1 MPKIVSGNGK
11 WKMVN
16 IPGECIVDENFTFLS
31 SFEEYIPMPIGEHND
46 GKNTMVYFFFFS
58 VAFGLYNIYYKKK
71 KNAKKR
77 KVTDALDK
85 SETND
90 DYTLKTMNNKKGK
103 ELEKFN
109 ETVVT
114 KQVNPLNEKSFH
126 VNSDGIAILK
136 VSVAKREG
144 INGSIGF
151 NNEEIETFEQ
161 YTALSCCY
169 FKNMIADE
177 LHGKKGE
184 IADMSGWINLY
195 ISNAVLKAIADMGF
209 TEPTEIQKLVI
220 PSAVRDRFDIIGAAE
235 TGSGKT
241 LAFGVPVVEHLL
253 ANQSFL
259 ESSEQKKGIRAL
271 ILAPTRELVMQ
282 IRNHIDALLKYTPFK
297 VASIVGGLSLQKQER
312 ILKYVPEIV
321 IATPGRLLALMTS
334 AEADSCLSDWSHLQC
349 LVVDET
355 DRMIE
360 KGHFEDLQH
369 ILDTLRKNA
378 SKKLQT
384 FVFSAT
390 LTYTHPASKKHGDVN
405 ADKID
410 TDGKISKSVISYLS
424 SLGRL
429 IEITGIRKEKHR
441 IIDITGERG
450 TAKTVVEARI
460 NCNNLLEKDTNL
472 IYLLSR
478 YGGRTLVFTN
488 SVDASRRL
496 HGILKKLEHKPVP
509 LMLHAKMMQKKR
521 LKNLEKFAMEEDSVL
536 LATDVAARGLDIR
549 DVQHVIHY
557 QIPKTAEVNFQV
569 KRMIDLDFELYI
581 HRCGRTARATKEGL
595 AILLIDSQD
604 VFYYQ
609 RICRNLNRE
618 KEFPIFPLD
627 SPELYAVLKKR
638 VEVATAV
645 EALDHRLKK
654 MHSKQ
659 TWFEKAAASA
669 DLDLDGSGYKKNA
682 TAEMIEDLRKEK
694 KALLT
699 QLYRLLSQSLPA
711 HYVHVKKTR
720 YVTAEIASNYGK
732 SSTQSAIASL
742 TENVAHEELLK
753 KKCRSVFVRHLNTSR
768 KKRKEIKR

>member
-1 MPKIVSGNGK
+1 MPKIISGNGK

-16 IPGECIVDENFTFLS
+16 IPGECITDDNFTFLS
-31 SFEEYIPMPIGEHND
+31 SFEEYIPMSIEEHND
-46 GKNTMVYFFFFS
+46 GKNTM
-58 VAFGLYNIYYKKK
+58 KK

-77 KVTDALDK
+77 KVTDALVE
-85 SETND
+85 SETNND
-90 DYTLKTMNNKKGK
+90 HTLKKMKKNKKGK
-103 ELEKFN
+103 KLEKFN
-109 ETVVT
+109 ETVVA
-114 KQVNPLNEKSFH
+114 KQVS
-126 VNSDGIAILK
+126 I
-136 VSVAKREG
+136 AKREG
-144 INGSIGF
+144 INGGIGF
-151 NNEEIETFEQ
+151 NNEEI
-161 YTALSCCY
+161 
-169 FKNMIADE
+169 DE
-177 LHGKKGE
+177 LHGKKDE

-195 ISNAVLKAIADMGF
+195 ISDAVLKAVADMGF

-259 ESSEQKKGIRAL
+259 ESSGQKKGIRAL

-282 IRNHIDALLKYTPFK
+282 IKNHIDALLKYTPFK
-297 VASIVGGLSLQKQER
+297 VASVVGGLSLQKQER

-321 IATPGRLLALMTS
+321 IATPGRLLALMRS

-369 ILDTLRKNA
+369 ILDTLRKNT

-390 LTYTHPASKKHGDVN
+390 LTYTHPVPKKRGGVN
-405 ADKID
+405 ADKMD
-410 TDGKISKSVISYLS
+410 TDEKIS
-424 SLGRL
+424 RL

-441 IIDITGERG
+441 IIDITGEKG
-450 TAKTVVEARI
+450 TARTVVEARI

-496 HGILKKLEHKPVP
+496 HGILEKLEHKPVP

-557 QIPKTAEVNFQV
+557 QIPKTAE
-569 KRMIDLDFELYI
+569 LYI

-627 SPELYAVLKKR
+627 SPELYAILKKR

-645 EALDHRLKK
+645 EALDHRLKKVK

-699 QLYRLLSQSLPA
+699 QLNRLLSQSLPA
-711 HYVHVKKTR
+711 NCVHVKKTR
-720 YVTAEIASNYGK
+720 YVTAEIASNYGR
-732 SSTQSAIASL
+732 SPTQSAIASL
-742 TENVAHEELLK
+742 TENMAHEELLK
-753 KKCRSVFVRHLNTSR
+753 KKCRSVFVHHLNTSR
-768 KKRKEIKR
+768 KKRKQIKR

>member
-46 GKNTMVYFFFFS
+46 GKNTM
-58 VAFGLYNIYYKKK
+58 KK

-151 NNEEIETFEQ
+151 NNEEI
-161 YTALSCCY
+161 
-169 FKNMIADE
+169 DE

-410 TDGKISKSVISYLS
+410 TDGKIS
-424 SLGRL
+424 RL

-557 QIPKTAEVNFQV
+557 QIPKTA
-569 KRMIDLDFELYI
+569 ELYI

>member
-16 IPGECIVDENFTFLS
+16 IPGECIIDENFTFLS

-46 GKNTMVYFFFFS
+46 GKNAM
-58 VAFGLYNIYYKKK
+58 KK

-90 DYTLKTMNNKKGK
+90 DHTLKTMNNKKGK

-114 KQVNPLNEKSFH
+114 KQVSIAKS
-126 VNSDGIAILK
+126 
-136 VSVAKREG
+136 EG

-151 NNEEIETFEQ
+151 NNEEI
-161 YTALSCCY
+161 
-169 FKNMIADE
+169 DE

-369 ILDTLRKNA
+369 ILDTLRKNT

-410 TDGKISKSVISYLS
+410 TDGKIS
-424 SLGRL
+424 RL

-472 IYLLSR
+472 IYLLNR

-496 HGILKKLEHKPVP
+496 HGILKKHKPVP

-521 LKNLEKFAMEEDSVL
+521 LKNLEKFAKDSVL

-557 QIPKTAEVNFQV
+557 QIPKTA
-569 KRMIDLDFELYI
+569 ELYI

-699 QLYRLLSQSLPA
+699 QLNRLLSQSLPA

-742 TENVAHEELLK
+742 TENMAHEELLK

>member
-46 GKNTMVYFFFFS
+46 GKNTM
-58 VAFGLYNIYYKKK
+58 KK

-114 KQVNPLNEKSFH
+114 KQV
-126 VNSDGIAILK
+126 
-136 VSVAKREG
+136 SVAKREG

-151 NNEEIETFEQ
+151 NNEEI
-161 YTALSCCY
+161 
-169 FKNMIADE
+169 DE

-410 TDGKISKSVISYLS
+410 TDGKIS
-424 SLGRL
+424 RL

-557 QIPKTAEVNFQV
+557 QIPKTA
-569 KRMIDLDFELYI
+569 ELYI

>member
-1 MPKIVSGNGK
+1 
-11 WKMVN
+11 
-16 IPGECIVDENFTFLS
+16 
-31 SFEEYIPMPIGEHND
+31 
-46 GKNTMVYFFFFS
+46 
-58 VAFGLYNIYYKKK
+58 
-71 KNAKKR
+71 
-77 KVTDALDK
+77 
-85 SETND
+85 
-90 DYTLKTMNNKKGK
+90 
-103 ELEKFN
+103 
-109 ETVVT
+109 
-114 KQVNPLNEKSFH
+114 
-126 VNSDGIAILK
+126 
-136 VSVAKREG
+136 
-144 INGSIGF
+144 
-151 NNEEIETFEQ
+151 
-161 YTALSCCY
+161 
-169 FKNMIADE
+169 
-177 LHGKKGE
+177 
-184 IADMSGWINLY
+184 MSGWINLY
-195 ISNAVLKAIADMGF
+195 ISDAVLKAVADMGF

-259 ESSEQKKGIRAL
+259 ESSGQKKGIRAL

-282 IRNHIDALLKYTPFK
+282 IKNHIDALLKYTPFK
-297 VASIVGGLSLQKQER
+297 VASVVGGLSLQKQER

-321 IATPGRLLALMTS
+321 IATPGRLLALMRS

-369 ILDTLRKNA
+369 ILDTLRKNT

-390 LTYTHPASKKHGDVN
+390 LTYTHPVPKKRGGVN
-405 ADKID
+405 ADKMD
-410 TDGKISKSVISYLS
+410 TDEKIS
-424 SLGRL
+424 RL

-441 IIDITGERG
+441 IIDITGEKG
-450 TAKTVVEARI
+450 TARTVVEARI

-496 HGILKKLEHKPVP
+496 HGILEKLEHKPVP

-557 QIPKTAEVNFQV
+557 QIPKTAE
-569 KRMIDLDFELYI
+569 LYI

-609 RICRNLNRE
+609 RICRNLNRDVPIPKTLLGYESVLTKKRLNLE

-627 SPELYAVLKKR
+627 SPELYAILKKR

-669 DLDLDGSGYKKNA
+669 DLDLDG
-682 TAEMIEDLRKEK
+682 
-694 KALLT
+694 
-699 QLYRLLSQSLPA
+699 
-711 HYVHVKKTR
+711 
-720 YVTAEIASNYGK
+720 
-732 SSTQSAIASL
+732 
-742 TENVAHEELLK
+742 
-753 KKCRSVFVRHLNTSR
+753 
-768 KKRKEIKR
+768 

>member
-1 MPKIVSGNGK
+1 MPKIISGNGK

-16 IPGECIVDENFTFLS
+16 IPGECITDDNFTFLS
-31 SFEEYIPMPIGEHND
+31 SFEEYIPMSIEEHND
-46 GKNTMVYFFFFS
+46 GKNTM
-58 VAFGLYNIYYKKK
+58 KK

-77 KVTDALDK
+77 KVTDALVE
-85 SETND
+85 SETNND
-90 DYTLKTMNNKKGK
+90 HTLKKMKKNKKGK
-103 ELEKFN
+103 KLEKFN
-109 ETVVT
+109 ETVVA
-114 KQVNPLNEKSFH
+114 KQVS
-126 VNSDGIAILK
+126 I
-136 VSVAKREG
+136 AKREG
-144 INGSIGF
+144 INGGIGF
-151 NNEEIETFEQ
+151 NNEEI
-161 YTALSCCY
+161 
-169 FKNMIADE
+169 DE
-177 LHGKKGE
+177 LHGKKDE

-195 ISNAVLKAIADMGF
+195 ISDAVLKAVADMGF

-259 ESSEQKKGIRAL
+259 ESSGQKKGIRAL

-282 IRNHIDALLKYTPFK
+282 IKNHIDALLKYTPFK
-297 VASIVGGLSLQKQER
+297 VASVVGGLSLQKQER

-321 IATPGRLLALMTS
+321 IATPGRLLALMRS

-369 ILDTLRKNA
+369 ILDTLRKNT

-390 LTYTHPASKKHGDVN
+390 LTYTHPVPKKRGGVN
-405 ADKID
+405 ADKMD
-410 TDGKISKSVISYLS
+410 TDEKIS
-424 SLGRL
+424 RL

-441 IIDITGERG
+441 IIDITGEKG
-450 TAKTVVEARI
+450 TARTVVEARI

-496 HGILKKLEHKPVP
+496 HGILEKLEHKPVP

-557 QIPKTAEVNFQV
+557 QIPKTAE
-569 KRMIDLDFELYI
+569 LYI

-627 SPELYAVLKKR
+627 SPELYAILKKR

-699 QLYRLLSQSLPA
+699 QLNRLLSQSLPA
-711 HYVHVKKTR
+711 NCVHVKKTR
-720 YVTAEIASNYGK
+720 YVTAEIASNYGR
-732 SSTQSAIASL
+732 SPTQSAIASL
-742 TENVAHEELLK
+742 TENMAHEELLK
-753 KKCRSVFVRHLNTSR
+753 KKCRSVFVHHLNTSR
-768 KKRKEIKR
+768 KKRKQIKR

>member
-1 MPKIVSGNGK
+1 MPKIVTGNGK
-11 WKMVN
+11 WKTVDVS
-16 IPGECIVDENFTFLS
+16 GECIFDDNFAFLS
-31 SFEEYIPMPIGEHND
+31 SFEEYIPIEEHKDVN
-46 GKNTMVYFFFFS
+46 KIM
-58 VAFGLYNIYYKKK
+58 

-77 KVTDALDK
+77 KINDALDK

-90 DYTLKTMNNKKGK
+90 DHTKERAEKKK
-103 ELEKFN
+103 KKRKKLEESEK
-109 ETVVT
+109 TVVT
-114 KQVNPLNEKSFH
+114 KQVSVTKSEETNGDTEKTMS
-126 VNSDGIAILK
+126 
-136 VSVAKREG
+136 VS
-144 INGSIGF
+144 
-151 NNEEIETFEQ
+151 NEEIE
-161 YTALSCCY
+161 Y
-169 FKNMIADE
+169 DE
-177 LHGKKGE
+177 VDGREDG
-184 IADMSGWINLY
+184 IPDMSGWINLY
-195 ISNAVLKAIADMGF
+195 ISNTVLKAIADMGF
-209 TEPTEIQKLVI
+209 TEPMEIQRLVI
-220 PSAVRDRFDIIGAAE
+220 PSAIRDRFDIIGAAE

-241 LAFGVPVVEHLL
+241 LAFGVPVVERLL
-253 ANQSFL
+253 ANQSFA
-259 ESSEQKKGIRAL
+259 ESSEQKKSIRAL

-282 IRNHIDALLKYTPFK
+282 IRNHIHALLKYTSFK

-334 AEADSCLSDWSHLQC
+334 AEADSCLSDWSNLQC

-369 ILDTLRKNA
+369 ILDIIRKNT

-390 LTYTHPASKKHGDVN
+390 LTYTHPVLNKRSDVSATKMS
-405 ADKID
+405 ADE
-410 TDGKISKSVISYLS
+410 KIS
-424 SLGRL
+424 RL
-429 IEITGIRKEKHR
+429 IEITGIRKEKHK

-450 TAKTVVEARI
+450 TAKAVVEARI
-460 NCNNLLEKDTNL
+460 NCNNLLEKDTSL
-472 IYLLSR
+472 IYLLNR
-478 YGGRTLVFTN
+478 YAGRTLVFTN

-496 HGILKKLEHKPVP
+496 HGILKQLEHKPVP

-521 LKNLEKFAMEEDSVL
+521 LKNLEKFAIEENSVL

-557 QIPKTAEVNFQV
+557 QVPKTA
-569 KRMIDLDFELYI
+569 ELYI

-595 AILLIDSQD
+595 AVLLIDSQD
-604 VFYYQ
+604 VPYYQ
-609 RICRNLNRE
+609 RICRNLSRE

-627 SPELYAVLKKR
+627 SPELYGVLKNR

-645 EALDHRLKK
+645 EALDHRMKK

-669 DLDLDGSGYKKNA
+669 DLDLDISGYKKDA
-682 TAEMIEDLRKEK
+682 TAEMIEDLRKQK

-699 QLYRLLSQSLPA
+699 QLNRLLSQSLPA
-711 HYVHVKKTR
+711 SYVHIKKTR
-720 YVTAEIASNYGK
+720 YVTAEMASNYGR
-732 SSTQSAIASL
+732 SSTQNAIASL
-742 TENVAHEELLK
+742 TENMAHEEVLK

-768 KKRKEIKR
+768 KKKRKPIKR